1 MAFWRNL
8 LGMPDYGTTG
18 VRAVADQQL
27 DVVYSFALNTPAAEL
42 LQLMAGWNRFI
53 ALVKAEINNA
63 LVRAQTQQASNKEAW
78 LRKDEQGDQGKDA
91 NGEPDSSSLM
101 QQPSATPMFSQMTSL
116 QDSLQQLSPRRRAVR
131 AFLLLQHLRGSGHFL
146 HGRRAL
152 ASQLRAVEQLLLAQN
167 PVQASAYEDS
177 DVQWCREV
185 WSELV
190 EAMNRVLLECEPMR
204 PGGLPQKRPRLSGRT
219 SAEGSQGAGEL
230 QVSVCDREGR
240 EIGYCRTTV
249 SERDA
254 PLQVRVRHGQLASPA
269 TSAATAA
276 SSNSSTELT
285 LLVLPCVQDN
295 LFRLWVEGILTDEA
309 VVARGGA
316 ALLHAFQARR
326 TGELVEQHGSPVTN
340 ASESGGDDAMA
351 EQDMGDME

>member
-1 MAFWRNL
+1 M
-8 LGMPDYGTTG
+8 
-18 VRAVADQQL
+18 ADQQL
-27 DVVYSFALNTPAAEL
+27 DVVYNFALNTPAAEL

-53 ALVKAEINNA
+53 ALVMAEINNA
-63 LVRAQTQQASNKEAW
+63 LVRAQTQQACNKEAW
-78 LRKDEQGDQGKDA
+78 LKKDEKGDKDRDA
-91 NGEPDSSSLM
+91 NGEADSSSLM

-185 WSELV
+185 WSELA
-190 EAMNRVLLECEPMR
+190 EAMNRVLLECEPLR
-204 PGGLPQKRPRLSGRT
+204 PIGLPQKRPRLSGRAST
-219 SAEGSQGAGEL
+219 EGSQGTGEL

-240 EIGYCRTTV
+240 EIGYCRTMV
-249 SERDA
+249 SDQDA
-254 PLQVRVRHGQLASPA
+254 PVHVRVRHGQLTARA
-269 TSAATAA
+269 TSSSDATAT
-276 SSNSSTELT
+276 SSSSSTEMT

-295 LFRLWVEGILTDEA
+295 LFQLWVEGILTDEA
-309 VVARGGA
+309 VVVQGGA
-316 ALLHAFQARR
+316 SLLHAFQTRR
-326 TGELVEQHGSPVTN
+326 HGELVEQRGSPVTN
-340 ASESGGDDAMA
+340 ASESGGDEGMA
-351 EQDMGDME
+351 EPDLGGME